1 MYYHSLLSEGEVS
14 STIFENSC
22 NTRHSEALQSRKNP
36 AYYCNT
42 SKLKEIHMNNLTKT
56 VFSRFTSHVS
66 LPKVAFTLAEVLIT
80 LGIIG
85 VVAAITIPT
94 IVNHYKEK
102 VTITKLK
109 KLNSTFQNAFNLMRQ
124 EEFGG
129 GDASEWGDISRDEF
143 VQAYTKYLSV
153 AQVCTQQDIQK
164 CFYNTNYANLN
175 GEQNQLYV
183 SSYSGF
189 ILNDG
194 APVAVGWSGANS
206 EYTISTG
213 NYGQIF
219 VDINGKNPPNILG
232 RDVFSFIIR
241 KDAVIA
247 RGTINPGAN
256 SSSKYDKQGYCNKNS
271 GVGHNGLGCT
281 AWVIYQENFDY
292 LK

>member
-1 MYYHSLLSEGEVS
+1 MFNLLKKSTFSLAEGATHVAH
-14 STIFENSC
+14 C
-22 NTRHSEALQSRKNP
+22 
-36 AYYCNT
+36 
-42 SKLKEIHMNNLTKT
+42 NNL
-56 VFSRFTSHVS
+56 R
-66 LPKVAFTLAEVLIT
+66 KVAFTLAEVLIT

-143 VQAYTKYLSV
+143 VQVYTKYLSV
-153 AQVCTQQDIQK
+153 AQVCTQKDIQK
-164 CFYNTNYANLN
+164 CFYNTNYTNLN

>member
-1 MYYHSLLSEGEVS
+1 MFNLLKKSAFFLAEGATHVAH
-14 STIFENSC
+14 C
-22 NTRHSEALQSRKNP
+22 
-36 AYYCNT
+36 
-42 SKLKEIHMNNLTKT
+42 NNL
-56 VFSRFTSHVS
+56 R
-66 LPKVAFTLAEVLIT
+66 KVAFTLAEVLIT

-143 VQAYTKYLSV
+143 VQVYTKYLSV
-153 AQVCTQQDIQK
+153 AQVCTQKDIQK

-247 RGTINPGAN
+247 RGTININGSNPN
-256 SSSKYDKQGYCNKNS
+256 YLSTQYDKQGYCNKNYT
-271 GVGHNGLGCT
+271 GIGHNGLGCT

>member
-1 MYYHSLLSEGEVS
+1 MLNLLKKSAFTLAEVA
-14 STIFENSC
+14 THVAHC
-22 NTRHSEALQSRKNP
+22 
-36 AYYCNT
+36 
-42 SKLKEIHMNNLTKT
+42 NNL
-56 VFSRFTSHVS
+56 R
-66 LPKVAFTLAEVLIT
+66 KVAFTLAEVLIT

-143 VQAYTKYLSV
+143 VQVYTKYLSV
-153 AQVCTQQDIQK
+153 AQVCTQEDIQK

-183 SSYSGF
+183 NSYSGF

-247 RGTINPGAN
+247 RGAINPGGN
-256 SSSKYDKQGYCNKNS
+256 SSSKYDKRGYCNKNS